1 MRGTPESA
9 LTPKERAVLVLVARG
24 LTNQEIAE
32 QIRTSTGKV
41 KTAIYRACARLEAT
55 NRIEAV
61 FVAIRRGML
70 TVHEIFS
77 IDELA
82 DMLSSLKP
90 ETVEAIAKLLR
101 HNPHNDSLST
111 QSENDPQNAK
121 RHDTILTQRERDVLA
136 LVARGLTNQE
146 IAEHLCTSVSTV
158 RSFLYQACA
167 KLEAR
172 NREQAFIL
180 AIKKR
185 AIRVSDVFSLGELV
199 ELLASVEPG
208 IIEQVAQLLR
218 QRLSTSAFPQVDN
231 RFPLP
236 KNQIKVG

>member
-1 MRGTPESA
+1 MSSGGRDMRGTPESA

-82 DMLSSLKP
+82 DNLSFLK
-90 ETVEAIAKLLR
+90 TA
-101 HNPHNDSLST
+101 N
-111 QSENDPQNAK
+111 
-121 RHDTILTQRERDVLA
+121 
-136 LVARGLTNQE
+136 ARGAAQ
-146 IAEHLCTSVSTV
+146 HLET
-158 RSFLYQACA
+158 
-167 KLEAR
+167 
-172 NREQAFIL
+172 
-180 AIKKR
+180 
-185 AIRVSDVFSLGELV
+185 
-199 ELLASVEPG
+199 
-208 IIEQVAQLLR
+208 
-218 QRLSTSAFPQVDN
+218 
-231 RFPLP
+231 
-236 KNQIKVG
+236 

>member
-24 LTNQEIAE
+24 LTNQEIAQ
-32 QIRTSTGKV
+32 QIITSTGKV
-41 KTAIYRACARLEAT
+41 KTAMYRACARLEAT

-90 ETVEAIAKLLR
+90 ETIEAIAKLLR
-101 HNPHNDSLST
+101 HNLHDDSLSA
-111 QSENDPQNAK
+111 QSENDPQNVK

-146 IAEHLCTSVSTV
+146 IAEQLCTSVSTV

-199 ELLASVEPG
+199 ELLASVEPE

-218 QRLSTSAFPQVDN
+218 QRLSASAFPQVDN